1 MDGRGRE
8 LNEGRLSVCA
18 GAEPRI
24 GDMIEFG
31 LTALDPGL
39 PLLLRAVV
47 RDRTKD
53 GFGVEFL
60 AETPEKKRDLSLFRQ
75 FARAAAGHT
84 DA

>member
-1 MDGRGRE
+1 MDDRGRE
-8 LNEGRLSVCA
+8 LNEDRLSVCA

-24 GDMIEFG
+24 GDVIEFG
-31 LTALDPGL
+31 VTALDPGL

-47 RDRTKD
+47 RDRTND

-60 AETPEKKRDLSLFRQ
+60 AETPDEKRDLGLFRQ
-75 FARAAAGHT
+75 LLRATAGYT